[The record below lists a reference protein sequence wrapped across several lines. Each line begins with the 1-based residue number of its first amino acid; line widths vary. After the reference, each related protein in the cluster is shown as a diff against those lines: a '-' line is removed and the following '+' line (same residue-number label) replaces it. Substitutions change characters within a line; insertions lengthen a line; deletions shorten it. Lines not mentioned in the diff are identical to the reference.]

1 MLIFPRSIIDYP
13 QFIFQIKIKKKT
25 NSFWMSVDAG
35 QRKEKILYHYLKV
48 TLVTAHQQ
56 NLILTYSFEML
67 SIFM

>member
-1 MLIFPRSIIDYP
+1 
-13 QFIFQIKIKKKT
+13 
-25 NSFWMSVDAG
+25 MSVDAG